1 MCHHFPF
8 TIHLLRVHK
17 PTYGPQNLNITVYK
31 YKSQKAT
38 LSLFN
43 YLVPHGHDLIS
54 NLNLQPHPTQDAAK
68 FLTHSLRFLKH
79 LWKTTF
85 NCPLFIFGMGGR

>member
-1 MCHHFPF
+1 MPPFPLYY
-8 TIHLLRVHK
+8 HLLRVHK

-31 YKSQKAT
+31 YKSQSIT
-38 LSLFN
+38 VFN
-43 YLVPHGHDLIS
+43 YLVPHGHDLI
-54 NLNLQPHPTQDAAK
+54 NNFNLQPHPTQDAAK

-85 NCPLFIFGMGGR
+85 IVHCPFLVWVADS